1 MTANVVGNI
10 PTPLLDRMEVI
21 DFSSYT
27 EDEKLQIA
35 KKYLVPKQQRENGLT
50 PQETRF
56 SDSVLRHII
65 RDYTREAGVRALEK
79 PSVQCAV
86 SWRKNSLSS
95 KHPIYPL
102 Q

>member
-50 PQETRF
+50 PQETF
-56 SDSVLRHII
+56 LRLRIASYYSRLH
-65 RDYTREAGVRALEK
+65 A
-79 PSVQCAV
+79 
-86 SWRKNSLSS
+86 
-95 KHPIYPL
+95 
-102 Q
+102 